1 MSINIYLDNAAT
13 TPLMPEAD
21 VAMRRY
27 YSEEFF
33 NPSAGYSRSNRV
45 REKLEEARTV
55 LAGLIG
61 AQAQEIYFTSGG
73 TESDNWAISEGVR
86 RRGHIITSG
95 IEHKAVL
102 NPVKNYVRAGG
113 AADFVGVT
121 SEGFVRPGD
130 VKRKIRRNTVLIS
143 VMTAN
148 NEIGSIQSIGEMSRI
163 AHEYDVLFHTDAV
176 QAFGHIPL
184 KVEELGVDLLSA
196 SSHKFNGPKGVGF
209 IYIRKDS
216 GVRPF
221 LYGGGQEKGMRAGT
235 ENVAGIIGM
244 TEAARISC
252 ERLEQNAA
260 HCRKICRHMT
270 KRILEEIPDSRINGT
285 ADESRRLPG
294 NMSFGFGGIDAQSL
308 LVLLDMHGISAAAG
322 SACNTGT
329 AGYSHVLEAVGTPK
343 EYIGGTLRMSIDARI
358 TLQQAD
364 YVVSVLR
371 EIIKNIRSKN
381 DS

>member
-21 VAMRRY
+21 MAMRRY
-27 YSEEFF
+27 YSEDFF
-33 NPSAGYSRSNRV
+33 NLSAVYSKSKRV
-45 REKLEEARTV
+45 KEKLEEARNII
-55 LAGLIG
+55 AGLIG
-61 AQAQEIYFTSGG
+61 AESQEIYFTSGG
-73 TESDNWAISEGVR
+73 TESDNWAVNEAIR
-86 RRGHIITSG
+86 RRGHIITSA

-102 NPVKNYVRAGG
+102 NPVKNYAKSGG
-113 AADFVGVT
+113 AADVAGVT
-121 SEGFVRPGD
+121 KEGFVSPAD
-130 VKRKIRRNTVLIS
+130 IKRRIRRNTALVSI
-143 VMTAN
+143 MTAN
-148 NEIGSIQSIGEMSRI
+148 NEIGTIQPIGEIGRI

-184 KVEELGVDLLSA
+184 NVEELGVDMLSA

-221 LYGGGQEKGMRAGT
+221 IYGGGQEKGMRAGT

-244 TEAARISC
+244 AEAAKISC
-252 ERLEQNAA
+252 ERLERNAA

-270 KRILEEIPDSRINGT
+270 GRIMSEIPDTVINGT
-285 ADESRRLPG
+285 SDESRRLPN

-322 SACNTGT
+322 SACNSESSGF
-329 AGYSHVLEAVGTPK
+329 SHVLEAVGTPK
-343 EYIGGTLRMSIDARI
+343 EYIGGTLRMSIDAKI
-358 TLQQAD
+358 TWQQAD
-364 YVVSVLR
+364 YIVSVLR

-381 DS
+381 E